1 MVKYLSMRFL
11 QTIASIVGV
20 ATAVFF
26 LARMT
31 GDPIA
36 LLLPDSASIQMRERL
51 REALGLDKPI
61 WQQYSDFL
69 LNLTTF
75 DFGTSL
81 RTGRP
86 VADMLAEAF
95 PATASLA
102 LVSLL
107 IIVAFAIPLGILGAM
122 YRGTVIDGAGR
133 LIALL
138 GQSVPSF
145 WLGIV
150 LILIFGVFLRW
161 LPVAGSFNW
170 QSYILPAVT
179 IGLVPIAGIVR
190 LTRSSMLEV
199 MKSDYLMMAAAK
211 GVPRGRI
218 VTRHAL
224 RNALI
229 PVLTFTGLTLCY
241 LLNGSVVVENVFAW
255 PGLGQL
261 ILNSVTARDF
271 PTITGVVMTIAVVY
285 AAVNFLVDAMYGFI
299 DPRIRF
305 R

>member
-1 MVKYLSMRFL
+1 MIRYLGTRLL
-11 QTIASIVGV
+11 QAFASILGV

-36 LLLPDSASIQMRERL
+36 LLLPDSATTEMRDRL
-51 REALGLDKPI
+51 RAMLGLDKPL
-61 WQQYSDFL
+61 WQQYVDFL
-69 LNLTTF
+69 HNLVTF

-86 VADMLAEAF
+86 VAEMLSQAL
-95 PATASLA
+95 PATAGLA
-102 LVSLL
+102 AVSLV
-107 IIVAFAIPLGILGAM
+107 IIILFAIPLGILGAM
-122 YRGTVIDGAGR
+122 HRGKLVDSFGR
-133 LIALL
+133 LVALL
-138 GQSVPSF
+138 GQSLPSF

-150 LILIFGVFLRW
+150 LILIFGVFLHW
-161 LPVAGSFNW
+161 LPVAGSRYW
-170 QSYILPAVT
+170 TSYILPAVT
-179 IGLVPIAGIVR
+179 IGLVPVAGIVR

-199 MKSDYLMMAAAK
+199 MKADYLMMAAAK
-211 GVPRGRI
+211 GVPRNKI
-218 VTRHAL
+218 VIKHAL

-255 PGLGQL
+255 PGLGRM
-261 ILNSVTARDF
+261 ILDSVTFRDF
-271 PTITGVVMTIAVVY
+271 PTITGVVMTIAFVY
-285 AAVNFLVDAMYGFI
+285 SLVNFLVDVLYGLI
-299 DPRIRF
+299 DPRIRY

>member
-1 MVKYLSMRFL
+1 MAKYLALRFL
-11 QTIASIVGV
+11 QTLASILGV

-36 LLLPDSASIQMRERL
+36 LLLPDSASAEMRQRL
-51 REALGLDKPI
+51 REMLGLDKPL
-61 WQQYSDFL
+61 WQQYVDFL
-69 LNLTTF
+69 YNLATL

-86 VADMLAEAF
+86 VKEMLSEAF

-102 LVSLL
+102 LAALV
-107 IIVAFAIPLGILGAM
+107 IIVIVAIPLGILGAM
-122 YRGTVIDGAGR
+122 YRGKAVDTLGR
-133 LIALL
+133 LVALL
-138 GQSVPSF
+138 GQSIPSF

-150 LILIFGVFLRW
+150 LILVFGVFLRW
-161 LPVAGSFNW
+161 LPVVGRGGW
-170 QSYILPAVT
+170 ESYVLPAVT
-179 IGLVPIAGIVR
+179 IGLVPVAGLVR

-199 MKSDYLMMAAAK
+199 MKSDYLLMAAAK
-211 GVPRGRI
+211 GLSPRRI
-218 VTRHAL
+218 VLKHAM

-229 PVLTFTGLTLCY
+229 PVLTFTGLTFCY

-261 ILNSVTARDF
+261 ILNSVIFRDF
-271 PTITGVVMTIAVVY
+271 PTITGVVMAIAFIY
-285 AAVNFLVDAMYGFI
+285 SLVNFLVDILYGLI
-299 DPRIRF
+299 DPRIRY